1 MPAAEWS
8 KKTAVEHQQDVFFT
22 KKIGEADKLPIK
34 ISQVE
39 NRGWGIQLNF
49 WHCFSSSGA
58 GRLFH
63 PHSKGR
69 LKFDKGCVF

>member
-22 KKIGEADKLPIK
+22 TKIGEADKLPIK

-39 NRGWGIQLNF
+39 NGGWGIQLNF
-49 WHCFSSSGA
+49 WHGFSSFGA
-58 GRLFH
+58 DRLFH
-63 PHSKGR
+63 LHSTGR
-69 LKFDKGCVF
+69 LTLVEGCVF